1 MDEIAQ
7 VLAAKNREAMGLWLL
22 VLNRLGISNKEA
34 AERFGVSP
42 ALVSYWATGQR
53 RMTLEDEAM
62 AYGLFADTFL
72 EKWPK
77 AGAKK
82 REKYLPLVQRLVQTW
97 DRSGR
102 LKSGTS
108 SPQGRS
114 IWRSWHGPSVDTR
127 WPGKRGN
134 MRRRCWRTQSKQ
146 KGSQRGRGH
155 VEKDSEAGYDRSA
168 CRATGKA
175 PLMAHTGTLKEL
187 SSNVPTFTER

>member
-82 REKYLPLVQRLVQTW
+82 REKLLPLVQRLVQTW
-97 DRSGR
+97 EEAATLRKEDAERE
-102 LKSGTS
+102 LDALLDQC
-108 SPQGRS
+108 SPIHRQQ
-114 IWRSWHGPSVDTR
+114 V
-127 WPGKRGN
+127 
-134 MRRRCWRTQSKQ
+134 RTPEEWYKF
-146 KGSQRGRGH
+146 
-155 VEKDSEAGYDRSA
+155 
-168 CRATGKA
+168 ATGAQHMEELARAISGHEMARKA
-175 PLMAHTGTLKEL
+175 WKHAAQVLADAKQAEGEPKGQRPRRKGQR
-187 SSNVPTFTER
+187 SRV